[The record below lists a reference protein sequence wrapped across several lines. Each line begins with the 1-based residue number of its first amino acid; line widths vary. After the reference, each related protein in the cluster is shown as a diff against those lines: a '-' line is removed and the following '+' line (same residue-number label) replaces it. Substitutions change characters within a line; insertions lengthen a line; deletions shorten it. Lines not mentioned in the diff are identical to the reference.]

1 MTAGNLGRR
10 ALEPFESLLAALADP
25 ARRERSVAMALLC
38 YTAVWTLYAVIAKAS
53 QDVHYDMAEQV
64 ALSRELAFGYGKHPP
79 LAAAVARAWFT
90 LFPLTDWAYYLL
102 AIATAVLAL
111 WIAWRVS
118 AHFLDGE
125 KRVLGLALLT
135 LVPFFNFHALK
146 FNQNTLLMP
155 LWAATTLFFLRSFET
170 RRVTDAALAGVTAA
184 AAMYGKYWS
193 IFLIAGLGV
202 AALADPR
209 RAVYFRSPAPWV
221 TVAVGA
227 LALAPHVAWLVAN
240 GFEPFSYAV
249 LVHGGTSVMS
259 ALGAAF
265 GYLAGSV
272 GYVAVA
278 VVIAVLAAHPSAA
291 AVRDSLWPATPERR
305 LAAVAF
311 WATLLSPALVA
322 IPAELRLTSLW
333 SMPAWT
339 LLPVMLLSSP
349 LVAVDRQVAARVL
362 MVAVLFPLVILAV
375 APAIAVVTHRAGVTP
390 AAAHSSLLAAPV
402 ERLWRETS
410 DQPLRLFSSYED
422 FNYGVAFYLPSRP
435 LTVNALDGVP
445 PAGLD
450 ARIARDGIVLVCPV
464 QAGGCV
470 NVANARAARGPAG
483 KRMEV
488 NVTRRF
494 WGIAGPSARYLIIAI
509 PPRR

>member
-1 MTAGNLGRR
+1 MTADFGRR
-10 ALEPFESLLAALADP
+10 AQRLVEQLLDVLADP
-25 ARRERSVAMALLC
+25 ARRERGVAMALLG
-38 YTAVWTLYAVIAKAS
+38 YTAAWTLYAVIAKGS

-64 ALSRELAFGYGKHPP
+64 ALSQELAFGYSKHPP
-79 LAAAVARAWFT
+79 LAAAVVRAWFT

-102 AIATAVLAL
+102 AVATAALAL

-118 AHFLDGE
+118 ARFLDGE

-170 RRVTDAALAGVTAA
+170 RRVADAALAGVTAA

-209 RAVYFRSPAPWV
+209 RAAYFRSPAPWV
-221 TVAVGA
+221 TIAVGA
-227 LALAPHVAWLVAN
+227 LALAPHVAWLIAN

-259 ALGAAF
+259 ALGAAI

-278 VVIAVLAAHPSAA
+278 VVIAVLATRPSAA
-291 AVRDSLWPATPERR
+291 AVRDSVWPATPERR
-305 LAAVAF
+305 LAAAAF
-311 WATLLSPALVA
+311 WATLLLPALVA
-322 IPAELRLTSLW
+322 IPAEVRLTSLW

-349 LVAVDRQVAARVL
+349 LLAVDRQAAARIL

-375 APAIAVVTHRAGVTP
+375 APAIAVVAHRAGVTP

-445 PAGLD
+445 PPGLD
-450 ARIARDGIVLVCPV
+450 ARIARDGIVLVCPA
-464 QAGGCV
+464 QAQGCV

-483 KRMEV
+483 KRIEV
-488 NVTRRF
+488 DVTRRF
-494 WGIAGPSARYLIIAI
+494 LGVGGHSARYLIIAI